1 MRDTIRTE
9 EYFRE
14 KIKSNAARI
23 EKFETTLS
31 NTEPA
36 NERGI
41 RLGKAHL
48 SKLYLDC
55 AKAAYSAG
63 ADLSEM
69 YAYYTQAI
77 NYYKDVCVPVD
88 SLYNVVDFLSIGV
101 LFQKSKTEFLPALEI
116 MVEKFNS
123 QDGLICFLLQYLQD
137 KPLEMRQSKLSYFN
151 QLAEGDDKI
160 AVLSSELSHW
170 YQHHKSA
177 SWYNSHNSKNNTYCG
192 YWCFEIAALSKILEI
207 DDKEFA
213 RNPYYPYDLA
223 HY

>member
-1 MRDTIRTE
+1 MRDTIKTE
-9 EYFRE
+9 DYFQE
-14 KIKSNAARI
+14 KIKLNTARI
-23 EKFETTLS
+23 EKFETTLR

-41 RLGKAHL
+41 RLGKAQL

-55 AKAAYSAG
+55 AKATYSAG

-69 YAYYTQAI
+69 YVYYIQAI
-77 NYYKDVCVPVD
+77 NYDKDVCVPVD

-192 YWCFEIAALSKILEI
+192 YWCFEIAALSKIFKI
-207 DDKEFA
+207 DDKDFA
-213 RNPYYPYDLA
+213 LNPYYPYDLA
-223 HY
+223 HC